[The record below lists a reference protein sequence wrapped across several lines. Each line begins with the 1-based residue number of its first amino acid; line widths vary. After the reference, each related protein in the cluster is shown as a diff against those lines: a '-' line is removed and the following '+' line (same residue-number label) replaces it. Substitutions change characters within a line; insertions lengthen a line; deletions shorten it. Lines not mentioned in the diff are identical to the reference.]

1 MSFFSPPLAG
11 CNVRFQKVGMG
22 WPARAIRYPIS
33 RLLAADPFSSFFLDL
48 VLFFA
53 QRHRFE
59 AVKN

>member
-1 MSFFSPPLAG
+1 
-11 CNVRFQKVGMG
+11 MG
-22 WPARAIRYPIS
+22 WPARAIHYPIS
-33 RLLAADPFSSFFLDL
+33 RLLAVDPFSSFFFDL